1 MGEVGVL
8 LEQSLDQEGKV
19 DTVTFKL
26 AKDLKHKLVECEVK
40 GNENAVIMAAF
51 RQKKKRSRAR
61 INTHEGRLLNKEN
74 LDEIEAEEAQAKNIK
89 EQSKREK
96 QFQAEC
102 KSLWKLTA
110 LFTSSQRRRNKN
122 NSTRPVNRNIS
133 TPSTIGSQ
141 ASAIFLLNSSQLQ
154 NVPSS
159 DGSNSRLE
167 SPSKFPITKISC
179 ASSIKSKN
187 SKIR

>member
-1 MGEVGVL
+1 M
-8 LEQSLDQEGKV
+8 
-19 DTVTFKL
+19 TFKL

-61 INTHEGRLLNKEN
+61 INTHEGRLLNKEY

-122 NSTRPVNRNIS
+122 NSTRPVNRNFYSVYDWLSGICYIS
-133 TPSTIGSQ
+133 
-141 ASAIFLLNSSQLQ
+141 
-154 NVPSS
+154 
-159 DGSNSRLE
+159 LE
-167 SPSKFPITKISC
+167 LVSVAKRS
-179 ASSIKSKN
+179 
-187 SKIR
+187 